1 MKIFFQGQLL
11 SVGIPFP
18 SGSYVLEILKSKN
31 FRIPLQIFSRNLLP
45 SDSYVLEM
53 EETDIFRCIHRKIPS
68 SHNHGG
74 YRNLVPFHLLCSQ
87 ICLNSEFQRKKS
99 KNFYGQLLSVGIC
112 SFLVA
117 MYLKKAK
124 IPNSEVFL
132 QKKSSHMATPKI
144 GTNQIKNRHESNHA
158 LIAIITYS

>member
-18 SGSYVLEILKSKN
+18 SVSYVLEI
-31 FRIPLQIFSRNLLP
+31 
-45 SDSYVLEM
+45 
-53 EETDIFRCIHRKIPS
+53 EETDIFRCIHRKILS

-99 KNFYGQLLSVGIC
+99 KNFYGQFLSVGIC
-112 SFLVA
+112 SFLVD

-132 QKKSSHMATPKI
+132 QKKSNHMATPKI
-144 GTNQIKNRHESNHA
+144 GMNQITHSLQSSLIRDIIRKVKEAKKWLLIIKN
-158 LIAIITYS
+158 YST